1 MNNQLFSNQALS
13 QHSDAGPLVPH
24 LDAFANV
31 LSGQGYAISTT
42 KQKIRDISELS
53 QWLQKRHLAIEDI
66 NESCINKFIRYRK
79 KRNRLRRGDQ
89 LTFKQF
95 IDFLRDKGVL
105 SAFTAKIK
113 DSEIQR
119 IENSFAQ
126 YLQQERGLSQATLDN
141 YLPTVRRL
149 LTDRF
154 GNRRII
160 FNELHPRDISAFIIR
175 YAHTMS
181 PGRAQLM
188 TSALRSFFR
197 FLHMRGETDI
207 DLAGAVPTVPKWRFS
222 KIPKFLQPEQVKC
235 VLQSC
240 DKNTATGQRNYA
252 ILLLLARLGLRAG
265 EIVHLELDDI
275 FWEASELIV
284 SGKSSRE
291 ERLPLPHDVGQAI
304 ATYLR
309 DIRPQCSSRRLFI
322 RMVAPLRGFSSSAAV
337 CTIVRRALAHAGI
350 NMDFK
355 GAHLFRHTL
364 AANML
369 RGGAAISEI
378 GEILRHQLPNTTEIY
393 TKVDL
398 KALHAIALPWPGGAV

>member
-1 MNNQLFSNQALS
+1 MSNQLFSKQAFL
-13 QHSDAGPLVPH
+13 QH
-24 LDAFANV
+24 LDAEPLVSYLDAFSNV
-31 LSGQGYAISTT
+31 LSGQGYARSTT
-42 KQKIRDISELS
+42 KQKIQDISELG
-53 QWLQKRHLAIEDI
+53 QWLQKRNLAIEEL
-66 NESCINKFIRYRK
+66 NESCINKFIRHRK
-79 KRNRLRRGDQ
+79 KRNHLHRGDQ
-89 LTFKQF
+89 FTFKQF
-95 IDFLRDKGVL
+95 IVFLRDKGVL
-105 SAFTAKIK
+105 SAVTPKIK

-119 IENSFAQ
+119 IENNFTQ

-141 YLPTVRRL
+141 YLPTVRRF
-149 LTDRF
+149 LTERF
-154 GNRRII
+154 RSKKII
-160 FNELHPRDISAFIIR
+160 FDKLCPQDISRFILR

-197 FLHMRGETDI
+197 FLHVRGEIDI
-207 DLAGAVPTVPKWRFS
+207 DLAAAVPTVARWRFS
-222 KIPKFLQPEQVKC
+222 GIPKFLKPEQVKR
-235 VLQSC
+235 VLQGC

-275 FWEASELIV
+275 FWEVSELIV
-284 SGKSSRE
+284 RGKSNRE

-309 DIRPQCSSRRLFI
+309 NSRPHCSSRKAFI
-322 RMVAPLRGFSSSAAV
+322 RMIAPHQGFSSSVAV
-337 CTIVRRALAHAGI
+337 CNIVQRSLEHAGI
-350 NMDFK
+350 NIGFK

-369 RGGAAISEI
+369 RGGASIAEI

-398 KALHAIALPWPGGAV
+398 KALHTIALPWPGGAV